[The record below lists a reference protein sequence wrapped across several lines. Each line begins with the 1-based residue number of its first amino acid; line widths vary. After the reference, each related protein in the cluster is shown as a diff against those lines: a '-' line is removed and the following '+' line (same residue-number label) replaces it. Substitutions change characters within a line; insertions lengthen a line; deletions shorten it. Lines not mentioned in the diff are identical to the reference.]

1 MSEELTLKRGLAAEV
16 LLETEAFAVAINEL
30 YNQYLADITESK
42 LEATGKRETAF
53 FQLRALKDITAEL
66 QSWVYA
72 KTQLLTP
79 NEE

>member
-16 LLETEAFAVAINEL
+16 LLETEAFVVAVNEL
-30 YNQYLADITESK
+30 SNQYLSAITGSAI
-42 LEATGKRETAF
+42 EARGTRENAF
-53 FQLRALKDITAEL
+53 LQLRALQDVTAEL

-79 NEE
+79 TEE